1 MKKYKYAGLTL
12 ELTRRCNKKC
22 AHCLRGQ
29 SQDITMS
36 KEIIDKLFDDVSD
49 CAQVY
54 ISGGEPLLEVDT
66 LIYLL
71 EKISANW
78 NTVQIEI
85 TTNGSILSERLVAAL
100 EQFCQT
106 PASNS
111 ILSKKVALT
120 ISKDEFHTTGEWQ
133 EAIKFYTPLFS
144 KANQRLGCS
153 DETKM
158 HLRTWSPVDKE
169 ETNKNNTEPVL
180 LYAGNAIQLA
190 KESNEYK
197 IGKNLKVPSYCNHRL
212 KIIDNIVYCRVMI
225 TAKGDVVVAAEDDSY
240 AMYDTFAVGS
250 ILSKPL
256 DEIIDQ
262 HQKNCLIT
270 CNESNFINS
279 ERQKQAAKPGDISFF
294 DDIITKFLYK
304 VIVNIWNVREAVKIQ
319 YPILPAQDIIV
330 SLPFPTS
337 DAEVVQYANMVCQYT
352 PTKDRVQDDECLTN
366 LFLKEKEN
374 MSKNQRDICAL
385 LITAL
390 TYIEHTDSIELFVSI
405 LLRSQLWL
413 LQTHAKI
420 LEQNK
425 CLIDNDWV
433 FPCGSNDIFANKDI
447 RDMRNVE
454 C

>member
-1 MKKYKYAGLTL
+1 MKKYKYAGLTI
-12 ELTRRCNKKC
+12 ELTRRCNMRC

-29 SQDITMS
+29 AQDITLS
-36 KEIIDKLFDDVSD
+36 KNIIDKMFDDITD
-49 CAQVY
+49 CAHVY
-54 ISGGEPLLEVDT
+54 ISGGEPLLELDT

-71 EKISANW
+71 EKIATNW
-78 NTVQIEI
+78 NTALLEI
-85 TTNGSILSERLVAAL
+85 TTNGSILSDSLVAAL

-106 PASNS
+106 PTSSS
-111 ILSKKVALT
+111 IPRKAHLT
-120 ISKDEFHTTGEWQ
+120 ISKDEFHKSGEWQ
-133 EAIKFYTPLFS
+133 NALSFYTPLFN

-158 HLRTWSPVDKE
+158 HVETWSPVDKE
-169 ETNKNNTEPVL
+169 ETKKNNAIPAL

-190 KESNEYK
+190 KESNEFK
-197 IGKNLKVPSYCNHRL
+197 IGKNLRVPSYCNHRL

-250 ILSKPL
+250 ILNKPL
-256 DEIIDQ
+256 DEIIDH

-304 VIVNIWNVREAVKIQ
+304 VITNIWNVREAVKIQ

-337 DAEVVQYANMVCQYT
+337 DAEVVQYANMVCQFT
-352 PTKDRVQDDECLTN
+352 PTKDRVQDDEALTN
-366 LFLKEKEN
+366 LFLKEKET
-374 MSKNQRDICAL
+374 MSKKQRDICAL
-385 LITAL
+385 IIKAL
-390 TYIEHTDSIELFVSI
+390 TYLEHTDSIKLFVSS

-425 CLIDNDWV
+425 FLIDNDWV
-433 FPCGSNDIFANKDI
+433 FPCGSNDIFANRDI
-447 RDMRNVE
+447 RDMRNAE